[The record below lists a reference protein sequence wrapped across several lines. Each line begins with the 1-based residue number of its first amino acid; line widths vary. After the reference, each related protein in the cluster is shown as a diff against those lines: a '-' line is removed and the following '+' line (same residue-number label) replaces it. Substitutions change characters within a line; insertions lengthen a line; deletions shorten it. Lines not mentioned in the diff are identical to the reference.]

1 MYCEQLTLHHAAN
14 HRVEHHHVPKPANI
28 CSPLCLHS
36 TLLQSRVC
44 FTIYMTQ
51 PQTRLE
57 KLSELPHQPQ
67 SQYNTPLPL
76 LQEALRSFQE
86 STWQTR
92 TWKAAAH
99 SPISASCSRS
109 AEELILLEES
119 RDWSKQKKNNNHT
132 HPSGANWNLYSA
144 PENTW
149 VALQTRGYPPRALSF
164 PFFLAARG
172 SRSPPISARRRR
184 RGPETHLRPVRWRYK
199 PPSAQVTNIQTSSN
213 YRGLAGALR
222 MLRAQGFPT
231 ATLRKIK
238 GKIY

>member
-1 MYCEQLTLHHAAN
+1 MSLSLQTSALLSVYIQPYCRAQC
-14 HRVEHHHVPKPANI
+14 V
-28 CSPLCLHS
+28 
-36 TLLQSRVC
+36 LQS
-44 FTIYMTQ
+44 TWHSH
-51 PQTRLE
+51 
-57 KLSELPHQPQ
+57 KHKSQPQ

-92 TWKAAAH
+92 TLKAAAH

-119 RDWSKQKKNNNHT
+119 RDWSKQANNHARARAHT
-132 HPSGANWNLYSA
+132 HTPPKRTETYTHLKT
-144 PENTW
+144 PELLFKLA
-149 VALQTRGYPPRALSF
+149 VTRRARSLF
-164 PFFLAARG
+164 RFLAARG
-172 SRSPPISARRRR
+172 SRGPPISARRRR
-184 RGPETHLRPVRWRYK
+184 RGPETHLRSVRWRYK
-199 PPSAQVTNIQTSSN
+199 PPSVQVTNIQTSSN

>member
-119 RDWSKQKKNNNHT
+119 RDWSKQQKKNKQSHT
-132 HPSGANWNLYSA
+132 PLRSELK
-144 PENTW
+144 PIQRTW
-149 VALQTRGYPPRALSF
+149 KHLSCSSNSRLPAARALFSV
-164 PFFLAARG
+164 FFSCTRF
-172 SRSPPISARRRR
+172 
-184 RGPETHLRPVRWRYK
+184 T
-199 PPSAQVTNIQTSSN
+199 
-213 YRGLAGALR
+213 
-222 MLRAQGFPT
+222 
-231 ATLRKIK
+231 
-238 GKIY
+238 

>member
-119 RDWSKQKKNNNHT
+119 RDWSKQKKQTITHT
-132 HPSGANWNLYSA
+132 P
-144 PENTW
+144 PERTETYTAHLKTPELLFKLA
-149 VALQTRGYPPRALSF
+149 VTRRARSLF
-164 PFFLAARG
+164 RFFLAARG
-172 SRSPPISARRRR
+172 SRSPPIRARRRR